1 MILLQQ
7 DSALSK
13 DDKNM
18 AVLVPLTTQPQN
30 LSLPSIAVSN
40 YGFIRAA
47 TQNTSFS
54 PSHVNY
60 VLFPQE
66 ICH

>member
-18 AVLVPLTTQPQN
+18 AVLVPLITQPH
-30 LSLPSIAVSN
+30 LSGTIIILVLQMKKQ
-40 YGFIRAA
+40 
-47 TQNTSFS
+47 TQGS
-54 PSHVNY
+54 
-60 VLFPQE
+60 
-66 ICH
+66 